1 MMPISNCRSC
11 GSDELHVILDL
22 GSQPIANALLG
33 EEELS
38 RLEARFAL
46 AVAFCSAC
54 ALLQVTE
61 TVPANI
67 LYRRDYPYF
76 SSSSPALLRHS
87 AEHVEAL
94 VSKYRLGP
102 TSFVI

>member
-1 MMPISNCRSC
+1 MGISNWRSC
-11 GSDELHVILDL
+11 PG
-22 GSQPIANALLG
+22 
-33 EEELS
+33 
-38 RLEARFAL
+38 
-46 AVAFCSAC
+46 C

-61 TVPANI
+61 SVPAQV

-94 VSKYRLGP
+94 VNKYQCVFR
-102 TSFVI
+102 SNVIID